1 MKIRSSTKIA
11 VGFVVLVVGGYF
23 GRQYITDQMIMNE
36 KFSPIEPGRVNLV
49 GIDAGAGYRI
59 ITANFM
65 AQLVEA
71 SGDFDS
77 KDSDSGGA
85 TEGAIKKRVPIKE
98 LLQTL
103 QGNEKALGQFIMV
116 LNDMAEDDT
125 WPTARIV
132 WKAEDIEKALKGDK
146 ALAKK
151 LEANLNMKLDGL
163 PLSLLD
169 FDAMEN
175 GIIVETPVAMQIP
188 IGGKVKEVIG
198 RVQEPYRPR
207 IMKAIEARLKDKG
220 NVTREMQAGYY
231 KEEAEKILKQPKNRE
246 IVADSLKGMI
256 SKETAAKRIQ
266 NPTRVL
272 GSASVIVSDNF
283 ITGASFREYKGP
295 DNKPLYDL
303 VITLNDE
310 GRKRLWQYSKKRVGT
325 QILIT
330 ADGIPVAAPRIRHEL
345 EQGELTITQ
354 MQDRTLV
361 EEAVDSIN
369 GNAKKET
376 AQRATA
382 TSRPTG

>member
-1 MKIRSSTKIA
+1 MK
-11 VGFVVLVVGGYF
+11 
-23 GRQYITDQMIMNE
+23 M
-36 KFSPIEPGRVNLV
+36 
-49 GIDAGAGYRI
+49 
-59 ITANFM
+59 
-65 AQLVEA
+65 
-71 SGDFDS
+71 
-77 KDSDSGGA
+77 
-85 TEGAIKKRVPIKE
+85 
-98 LLQTL
+98 
-103 QGNEKALGQFIMV
+103 
-116 LNDMAEDDT
+116 
-125 WPTARIV
+125 
-132 WKAEDIEKALKGDK
+132 
-146 ALAKK
+146 
-151 LEANLNMKLDGL
+151 DGL
-163 PLSLLD
+163 PLSILD
-169 FDAMEN
+169 FDSMEN
-175 GIIVETPVAMQIP
+175 GIIIETPVPMSIP
-188 IGGKVKEVIG
+188 IGGEIKEVIG
-198 RVQEPYRPR
+198 LVQEPYRPR

-231 KEEAEKILKQPKNRE
+231 KEEAEKILKSPKNRE

-256 SKETAAKRIQ
+256 SKETAAKRTE
-266 NPTRVL
+266 NPKRVL

-369 GNAKKET
+369 GNAKK
-376 AQRATA
+376 ATA
-382 TSRPTG
+382 LRSQTKMRPS